1 MQLWPGLQ
9 MERGLW
15 KAAGPSDSRLH
26 SPSSHT
32 DTIDLTGHGDGGYL
46 NRLDNTLRR
55 SQAKI
60 WLDVCA
66 VKRREEAI

>member
-9 MERGLW
+9 MESGLW
-15 KAAGPSDSRLH
+15 KAAGPSDSRLRT
-26 SPSSHT
+26 PSSYT
-32 DTIDLTGHGDGGYL
+32 DTIDPAGHGDRGYL
-46 NRLDNTLRR
+46 NRLDNALRR